1 MITKDDIV
9 LGISY
14 SGETNELLMIVPI
27 LKREG
32 ATLIAMTGNP
42 ESSLAR
48 HADCHINCH
57 VEREACPLNLA
68 PTSSTTCTLALG
80 DALAVACLSAKVSAR
95 RILRAAIQAAHS
107 AVGYL
112 FMLKT

>member
-42 ESSLAR
+42 ESTLAR
-48 HADCHINCH
+48 NSDVHLDVAVRH
-57 VEREACPLNLA
+57 EACILHLA
-68 PTSSTTCTLALG
+68 PTTSTTAQIAMG
-80 DALAVACLSAKVSAR
+80 DAMAVALMKLRNFTSIDFAR
-95 RILRAAIQAAHS
+95 LHPGAAWAA
-107 AVGYL
+107 VC
-112 FMLKT
+112 